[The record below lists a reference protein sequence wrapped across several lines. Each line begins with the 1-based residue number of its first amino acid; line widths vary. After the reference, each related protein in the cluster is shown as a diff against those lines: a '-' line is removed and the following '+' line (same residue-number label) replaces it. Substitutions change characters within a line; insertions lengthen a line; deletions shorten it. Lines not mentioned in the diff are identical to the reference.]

1 MPGKVIFIMDQAGAR
16 FPVLTA
22 GFACWPSCPGAGSTY
37 QLNRKGKHMAISENI
52 KQGII
57 NTFIVYGVL
66 CAVVWLCVYI
76 GFKIAGSA

>member
-1 MPGKVIFIMDQAGAR
+1 
-16 FPVLTA
+16 
-22 GFACWPSCPGAGSTY
+22 
-37 QLNRKGKHMAISENI
+37 MALSENI

-66 CAVVWLCVYI
+66 CVVVWLCVFI